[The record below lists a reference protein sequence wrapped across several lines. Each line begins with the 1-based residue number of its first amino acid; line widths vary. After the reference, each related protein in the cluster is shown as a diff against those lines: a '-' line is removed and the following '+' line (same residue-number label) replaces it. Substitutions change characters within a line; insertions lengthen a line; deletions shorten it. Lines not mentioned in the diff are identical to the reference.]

1 MWFTKVSL
9 NNPVFA
15 TMVML
20 AFVVLGLFSLQR
32 LQVDQ
37 FPNVDFPVVVV
48 TAEYP
53 GAAPPIVE
61 SEVTKKIEE
70 AVNSVAGINA
80 LYSRSY
86 EGMSVVIIEFQLHIE
101 GRKAADD
108 VREKIG
114 QVRPLLRDEVK
125 EPRVLR
131 FDPASRPIW
140 SVAVLPDTAP
150 PQGVSAPPGGN
161 AAGEA
166 AQRGGPNAAG
176 PSQGVSAPSGGS
188 AAGEVA
194 QRGGTNAAG
203 PPQGVSA
210 PSGGSAAGEAA
221 QRGGTLSHVDLTNW
235 ADQVL
240 KKRLENVRGVG
251 AVTLVGGAKR
261 ELNIYL
267 QPQAMEALG
276 VTPSQV
282 MAAVSGENQD
292 QPLGS
297 VRTRGQDLT
306 VQLEGRMERPEDFGR
321 IIVARRGATATSSGT
336 PIYLDQVATVHD
348 GAQELDTIALRNDQ
362 RTLLLSVQKAQ
373 DENTI
378 QVVDG
383 LNATLKALRAELPA
397 GIRLEPVVDA
407 SRPIRVAVTNVRQ
420 TLIEGAVL
428 TVLIVFL
435 FLNSWRSTVITGL
448 TLPISII
455 GTFFFMQLLGF
466 TINMITLM
474 ALSLCVGL
482 LIDDAIVVRENIVR
496 HAHMGKAPYPAALD
510 GTREIGLAVLATTLS
525 IVAVFLPIGFMQGI
539 IGKFFHEFGLTIV
552 AAVLISM
559 FVSFTLDPMLSSV
572 WHDPSAHG
580 AQGGPRTLYDKTLG
594 RVTGWF
600 DRATERLA
608 EGYQRL
614 LGWSLAHK
622 LTTLAISAAIF
633 VLSVVMVPL
642 LGTEF
647 VPKADFSETNVA
659 FYTPQGSSL
668 EATEAKALQ
677 VDQILRS
684 YPEVKYT
691 VTTINTGSALGKTN
705 AGVYVRLVDRHQR
718 QRGADVLTADMRER
732 LRSVPGITVTQA
744 GMLEPVGGQKQIEF
758 SLEGADQAELERLA
772 GPLMERLRTI
782 PGLVDLD
789 SSSKPDKPTVQITV
803 KREAAS
809 ELGLSTAQIAAPL
822 RTLVAGN
829 TVGNWRAPDDQ
840 TYDVIVRLSPDA
852 RTTLQDLQRLPLATG
867 QNADGT
873 PRVVRLNQV
882 ATLTESTGTNQINR
896 RAMVREIQI
905 TANVQGRTTGE
916 VSAEIRRAL
925 DGIAFPPGYGF
936 TFGGATKNMQESFA
950 YALQA
955 LAMAII
961 FIYMI
966 LASQFKSFLQPLALM
981 TSLPLTLIGVVLAL
995 LMFRSTLSMFSI
1007 IGVVMLMG
1015 LVTKNAILLVDFAI
1029 RAREEF
1035 IDDTGRTVPGLP
1047 RAEALLLAA
1056 RVRLRPIL
1064 MTTLAM
1070 IFGMVPLA
1078 FALSEGSEQRAPMGQ
1093 AVIGGV
1099 ITSSLLTL
1107 VVVPV
1112 VYCYMDDLA
1121 RWARAR
1127 MGRGQPAPVP
1137 PKIKGLS

>member
-15 TMVML
+15 AMVML

-37 FPNVDFPVVVV
+37 FPNVDFPVVVIS
-48 TAEYP
+48 TEYP
-53 GAAPPIVE
+53 GAAPTIVE
-61 SEVTKKIEE
+61 SEVTKKVEE

-86 EGMSVVIIEFQLHIE
+86 ENLSVVIVEFQLHIQ
-101 GRKAADD
+101 GRKAAED

-131 FDPASRPIW
+131 FDPASRAIW
-140 SVAVLPDTAP
+140 SVAVLP
-150 PQGVSAPPGGN
+150 Q
-161 AAGEA
+161 AADGRA
-166 AQRGGPNAAG
+166 
-176 PSQGVSAPSGGS
+176 APSPI
-188 AAGEVA
+188 E
-194 QRGGTNAAG
+194 
-203 PPQGVSA
+203 
-210 PSGGSAAGEAA
+210 
-221 QRGGTLSHVDLTNW
+221 LTNW

-251 AVTLVGGAKR
+251 AVQLVGGAKR
-261 ELNIYL
+261 EIHIQLRPPAL
-267 QPQAMEALG
+267 EALG
-276 VTPSQV
+276 VTPDQV
-282 MAAVSGENQD
+282 LAAVRGDNQD
-292 QPLGS
+292 QPLGAL
-297 VRTRGQDLT
+297 RTAAQELT
-306 VQLEGRMERPEDFGR
+306 VQLAGRVERPEDFAR
-321 IIVARRGATATSSGT
+321 LVVARRGGAPVHLG
-336 PIYLDQVATVHD
+336 QVADVRD
-348 GAQELDTIALRNDQ
+348 GAQEQESLALHNGQ
-362 RTLLLSVQKAQ
+362 RTLLLNVQKAQ

-378 QVVDG
+378 GVVDG
-383 LNATLKALRAELPA
+383 LYRAVAEMQSELPP
-397 GIRLEPVVDA
+397 GIRLEPVVDQ
-407 SRPIRVAVTNVRQ
+407 SRPIRVAVQNVRQ
-420 TLIEGAVL
+420 TLLEGAVL

-455 GTFFFMQLLGF
+455 GTFFFMQVLGF
-466 TINMITLM
+466 TVNMITLM

-496 HAHMGKAPYPAALD
+496 HAQMGKRSYDAAMD
-510 GTREIGLAVLATTLS
+510 GTQEIGLAVLATTLS

-552 AAVLISM
+552 AAVMISM

-572 WHDPSAHG
+572 WHDPSIHAHG
-580 AQGGPRTLYDKTLG
+580 QRAGPPVTLYERTIG

-600 DRATERLA
+600 DHASDRLA
-608 EGYQRL
+608 DGYQRL

-622 LTTLAISAAIF
+622 PLTLLIAAAIF
-633 VLSVVMVPL
+633 GLSVAMVRL

-668 EATEAKALQ
+668 EATEAKARQ
-677 VDQILRS
+677 VDAILRG
-684 YPEVKYT
+684 YPEVRYT
-691 VTTINTGSALGKTN
+691 VATLNSGNALGKTN
-705 AGVYVRLVDRHQR
+705 ASLYIRLVDRHERTRNADDLAADFR
-718 QRGADVLTADMRER
+718 QR
-732 LRSVPGITVTQA
+732 LRAVPGITVTQA
-744 GMLEPVGGQKQIEF
+744 GLLEPVGGQKQIEF
-758 SLEGADQAELERLA
+758 SLQGPDQAELERLA
-772 GPLMERLRTI
+772 RPLMEQLRDI

-789 SSSKPDKPTVQITV
+789 SSSKPDKPTVEVTV

-822 RTLVAGN
+822 RTLIAGT

-840 TYDVIVRLSPDA
+840 TYDVIVRLAADA
-852 RTTLQDLQRLPLATG
+852 RTAPRDLERLPLTAG
-867 QNADGT
+867 VNADGT
-873 PRVVRLNQV
+873 PRIVRLNQV
-882 ATLTESTGTNQINR
+882 ASLSEATGTNQINR
-896 RAMVREIQI
+896 RAMLREIQI
-905 TANVQGRTTGE
+905 TANTHGRATGE
-916 VSAEIRRAL
+916 VSGDIRAAL
-925 DGIAFPPGYGF
+925 ARMAFPPGYSYS
-936 TFGGATKNMQESFA
+936 FGGATKNMEESFT

-966 LASQFKSFLQPLALM
+966 LASQFKSFVQPLALM

-995 LMFRSTLSMFSI
+995 LMFGSAMSMFSI
-1007 IGVVMLMG
+1007 IGIVMLMG

-1029 RAREEF
+1029 RARE
-1035 IDDTGRTVPGLP
+1035 GRVSEGGVTEALP
-1047 RAEALLLAA
+1047 REQALLAAA

-1070 IFGMVPLA
+1070 VFGMVPLA
-1078 FALSEGSEQRAPMGQ
+1078 FAVSEGSEQRAPMGQ

-1112 VYCYMDDLA
+1112 VYCYLDDLA
-1121 RWARAR
+1121 CWLKRRFHRA
-1127 MGRGQPAPVP
+1127 P
-1137 PKIKGLS
+1137 PDLPPG